1 MKYHTLV
8 RALAIIGIL
17 GIVLGAILPGILS

>member
-1 MKYHTLV
+1 MKRKSLV

-17 GIVLGAILPGILS
+17 VLILTAVLPAFA